1 MAREGLRR
9 IGAEFQEGFMRSVFA
24 NRPLIGALVVIV
36 LAVVAAATV
45 FSLQRVEGRIVM
57 ATGNAQYHD
66 LVRTYQDDLQ
76 GNGVELQLRETTEGF
91 ATLQALSDDKTGINA
106 GFVKGGLV
114 GSLQGRLASS
124 KAKDWRA
131 AQIGKWLSVGR
142 LFYEPIWV
150 FTRGDLAVQT
160 LRDLRHRRVLVGLR
174 DGGTRRIIT
183 QLLSANGVTASDATL
198 VEEVLSADAE
208 QLHQDK
214 ADAAFIIASP
224 DDARIQQLLR
234 VGDIRLMNFKAEAE
248 AYINRWPALGKLV
261 LREGA
266 VEFDPLL
273 PSADITLLTTSV
285 ALVVRADMHP
295 ALVSLLTHAVIH
307 NPKSAF
313 DSAGD
318 PILFYQAGEFPSP
331 HDPEFKV
338 SSDAL
343 TVYRTGE
350 LPLLLRILAP
360 FNKRLGLPFSLT
372 AFVNAHGAQTILLLI
387 PLLAVILPLI
397 RVVPALYVWSVRR
410 RLLYWYRQLTTLER
424 SLEAPNAAAR
434 LGAKQAELERIDAAV
449 SRIRL
454 PIYFADQVYDL
465 RGHIDLVRNR
475 LATRPAP
482 IPMAAQ

>member
-1 MAREGLRR
+1 
-9 IGAEFQEGFMRSVFA
+9 MRSVFA
-24 NRPLIGALVVIV
+24 NRALISALAVIV
-36 LAVVAAATV
+36 LAIVAGAVLFAV
-45 FSLQRVEGRIVM
+45 QRIEGRIVM
-57 ATGNAQYHD
+57 ATGNPQYHA
-66 LVRTYQDDLQ
+66 LALTYQDELQ
-76 GNGVELQLRETTEGF
+76 RNGVNLQLSDTTEGF
-91 ATLQALSDDKTGINA
+91 ATLQALSNDKSGINA

-131 AQIGKWLSVGR
+131 EQIGKWLSVGR

-150 FTRGDLAVQT
+150 FTRGDLTVQT
-160 LRDLRHRRVLVGLR
+160 LRDLRNRRVLVGLR
-174 DGGTRRIIT
+174 DGGARRIVT

-198 VEEVLSADAE
+198 VEEALSADAE
-208 QLHQDK
+208 QLHQGK
-214 ADAAFIIASP
+214 ADAAFIIAPP

-234 VGDIRLMNFKAEAE
+234 VPDIRLMNFKAEAE

-266 VEFDPLL
+266 VEFDPVL
-273 PSADITLLTTSV
+273 PSADITLLTTTV
-285 ALVVRADMHP
+285 ALVVRSDMHP
-295 ALVSLLTHAVIH
+295 ALISLLTHAVIH

-313 DSAGD
+313 DGAGD
-318 PILFYQAGEFPSP
+318 PILFFKAGEFPSP

-343 TVYRTGE
+343 VVYRTGE

-360 FNKRLGLPFSLT
+360 LNKRLGIPFSLT

-387 PLLAVILPLI
+387 PLIAVILPLV
-397 RVVPALYVWSVRR
+397 RVLPALYMWSVRR
-410 RLLYWYRQLTTLER
+410 RLLYWYRQLTALER
-424 SLEAPNAAAR
+424 SLETPTAAAR
-434 LGAKQAELERIDAAV
+434 LSAKQAELERIDAAV

-454 PIYFADQVYDL
+454 PIYFAEKVYDL

-482 IPMAAQ
+482 VPMAAQ

>member
-1 MAREGLRR
+1 
-9 IGAEFQEGFMRSVFA
+9 MRSVFA
-24 NRPLIGALVVIV
+24 NRALISALAVIV
-36 LAVVAAATV
+36 LAIAAGAV
-45 FSLQRVEGRIVM
+45 LFALQRVDGRIVM
-57 ATGNAQYHD
+57 ATGNPQYHA
-66 LVRTYQDDLQ
+66 LAHTYQDELQRNGVDLQ
-76 GNGVELQLRETTEGF
+76 FRDTTEGF
-91 ATLQALSDDKTGINA
+91 ATLQALSNDKSGINA

-131 AQIGKWLSVGR
+131 EQIGKWLSVGR

-160 LRDLRHRRVLVGLR
+160 LRDLRNRRVLVGLR
-174 DGGTRRIIT
+174 NGGARRIVT

-208 QLHQDK
+208 QLHQGK
-214 ADAAFIIASP
+214 ADAAFIIAAP

-234 VGDIRLMNFKAEAE
+234 VPDIRLMNFKAEAE
-248 AYINRWPALGKLV
+248 AYTNRWPALGKLV

-266 VEFDPLL
+266 VEFNPVL
-273 PSADITLLTTSV
+273 PSADITLLTTTV
-285 ALVVRADMHP
+285 ALVVRSDMHP
-295 ALVSLLTHAVIH
+295 ALISLLTHAVIQ

-338 SSDAL
+338 SSDVL
-343 TVYRTGE
+343 VVYRTGE

-360 FNKRLGLPFSLT
+360 LNKRLRIPFSLT

-387 PLLAVILPLI
+387 PLIAVILPLV
-397 RVVPALYVWSVRR
+397 RVLPALYMWSLRR
-410 RLLYWYRQLTTLER
+410 RLLYWYRQLTALER
-424 SLEAPNAAAR
+424 SLESPNAVAR
-434 LGAKQAELERIDAAV
+434 LSAKQAELERIDVAV

-454 PIYFADQVYDL
+454 PIYFADRVYDL

-475 LATRPAP
+475 LASRPAP
-482 IPMAAQ
+482 VPLAAQ